1 LTFLTTSDII
11 ILRIIWINFIIY
23 PLSLKINKK
32 GVFIMNLSTKI
43 VLSLVGVGV
52 YSLIVFGW
60 LALAKVSSDADDKI
74 EEMMREKFK
83 DK

>member
-1 LTFLTTSDII
+1 
-11 ILRIIWINFIIY
+11 
-23 PLSLKINKK
+23 
-32 GVFIMNLSTKI
+32 MNLSTKI

-52 YSLIVFGW
+52 YTLLVCGW